1 MMGLPLITHLEVNLG
16 GKKTIV
22 KDPHFHLMTF
32 TISHQR
38 NCVTCQIFSVQSMKH
53 SWVKGNVVVA
63 ARILRA
69 REMLSSLQFVP
80 VFPIYG

>member
-38 NCVTCQIFSVQSMKH
+38 IFSVQSMKH